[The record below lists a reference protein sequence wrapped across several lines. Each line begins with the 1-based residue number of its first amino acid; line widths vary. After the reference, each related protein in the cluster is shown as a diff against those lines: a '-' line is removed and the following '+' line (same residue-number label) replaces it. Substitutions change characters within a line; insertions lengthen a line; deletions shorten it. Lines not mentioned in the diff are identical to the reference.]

1 MAFTNTIGLFA
12 LLSLIPFIIL
22 YMRRPKPQDRI
33 IPSLMFLIKEQK
45 MSKRYSFLR
54 RFLTN
59 LLFFV
64 QLLIFI
70 GLSFAVAS
78 PFIRLPYDVSLEN
91 TVIILDAS
99 ASMQAQENGKMRFDN
114 AIKEAKSTLSGR
126 NSIILAES
134 IPLIILEEEDEEVAL
149 DILGS
154 LEPKATATNLGDAI
168 LLARDLLEDKP
179 GRIVVISDFANV
191 NIADLLV
198 VKRAT
203 ETDERI
209 VNFVDVS
216 NKAGN
221 VGIINMEVR
230 KHSIKAYIKNFND
243 EEKTVKLK
251 LTQGKE
257 VLAESGKIKIL
268 PNSVESF
275 IFDDTPTGI
284 SAIEIEPKD
293 NFPVDDIAYISA
305 PLKKQVNVLLITNR
319 KNTNLETALR
329 ASRDI
334 ALNVVNPPVLTI
346 NTEGDKV
353 EPYKHDVIIVHEVNN
368 VNKRDG
374 ILPGTFQDLSS
385 YAKNGGNLIITAQND
400 LEEINLHDA
409 KVVNIKNRVE
419 DARKVCL
426 DVVNQLTKQFGNEPC
441 FATIGRYF
449 NAEAAVG
456 TLTIASIDK
465 IPILAL
471 KGLQKGKV
479 FYYGLID
486 DASDFETLPSYPI
499 FWNELINFM
508 AEIEDIRDFNFKTG
522 RVITVN
528 EQKVK
533 TPSSTL
539 TTSKIIFDE
548 AGIYEYGGKK
558 FAANLLDEKES
569 GINVKG
575 ILEKEKA
582 ADILEEEGRERNF
595 SLDVL
600 LLSMVFLLMC
610 FEVFYIKRRGDL

>member
-1 MAFTNTIGLFA
+1 MAFTNTIGLFALLSLIPFIILYMRRPKPQDRIIPSLMFLIKEQKMSKRYSLDLNTIGLFA

-257 VLAESGKIKIL
+257 VLAESGKT
-268 PNSVESF
+268 SF
-275 IFDDTPTGI
+275 PCV
-284 SAIEIEPKD
+284 
-293 NFPVDDIAYISA
+293 NF
-305 PLKKQVNVLLITNR
+305 
-319 KNTNLETALR
+319 
-329 ASRDI
+329 
-334 ALNVVNPPVLTI
+334 
-346 NTEGDKV
+346 
-353 EPYKHDVIIVHEVNN
+353 
-368 VNKRDG
+368 
-374 ILPGTFQDLSS
+374 
-385 YAKNGGNLIITAQND
+385 
-400 LEEINLHDA
+400 
-409 KVVNIKNRVE
+409 
-419 DARKVCL
+419 
-426 DVVNQLTKQFGNEPC
+426 
-441 FATIGRYF
+441 
-449 NAEAAVG
+449 
-456 TLTIASIDK
+456 
-465 IPILAL
+465 
-471 KGLQKGKV
+471 
-479 FYYGLID
+479 
-486 DASDFETLPSYPI
+486 
-499 FWNELINFM
+499 
-508 AEIEDIRDFNFKTG
+508 
-522 RVITVN
+522 
-528 EQKVK
+528 
-533 TPSSTL
+533 
-539 TTSKIIFDE
+539 
-548 AGIYEYGGKK
+548 
-558 FAANLLDEKES
+558 
-569 GINVKG
+569 
-575 ILEKEKA
+575 
-582 ADILEEEGRERNF
+582 
-595 SLDVL
+595 
-600 LLSMVFLLMC
+600 
-610 FEVFYIKRRGDL
+610 